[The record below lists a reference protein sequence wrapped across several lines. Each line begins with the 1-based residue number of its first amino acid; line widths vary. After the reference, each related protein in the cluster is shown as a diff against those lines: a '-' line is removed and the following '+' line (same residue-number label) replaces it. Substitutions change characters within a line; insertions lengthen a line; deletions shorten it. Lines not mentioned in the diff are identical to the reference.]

1 MEWAW
6 PPTHREQQGAAC
18 PGAPLGHGNGVGSGW
33 EFPKLLLVL
42 RLEMGCS
49 SCRGI
54 DPTPGRLGN
63 STAQQGRK
71 SLACTICGVP
81 SGLGA
86 LEDPLLACIPK
97 LAAPLFCQFVVVSR
111 KTSRD
116 RG

>member
-54 DPTPGRLGN
+54 SFSSVLTSVLFFF
-63 STAQQGRK
+63 
-71 SLACTICGVP
+71 
-81 SGLGA
+81 SG
-86 LEDPLLACIPK
+86 
-97 LAAPLFCQFVVVSR
+97 
-111 KTSRD
+111 
-116 RG
+116 